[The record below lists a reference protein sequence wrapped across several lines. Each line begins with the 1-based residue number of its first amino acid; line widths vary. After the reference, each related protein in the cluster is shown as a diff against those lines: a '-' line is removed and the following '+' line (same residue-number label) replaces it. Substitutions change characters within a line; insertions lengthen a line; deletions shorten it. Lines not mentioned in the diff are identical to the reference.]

1 MKSNKAPSEER
12 EKGKSPTRNNQET
25 WAKRKSNESLKM
37 KWAKFKRQIQIED
50 ISKHER
56 QPKRFS
62 MKCNP

>member
-37 KWAKFKRQIQIED
+37 KWAKFKR
-50 ISKHER
+50 
-56 QPKRFS
+56 
-62 MKCNP
+62 